1 MSHTY
6 VMAFEST
13 HAAMASEAAL
23 GVCAC
28 ARGHDSDPAR
38 DIGGLRHVDALR
50 CGRRCRSGHARTGV
64 RRCPRPLGAVSRDV
78 ENGIRASRE
87 AIKPAKQNEEGCAL
101 PRFLYTVGF
110 CGQPTKSA
118 VRKNGAVKLAEMRVN
133 RTHPRRS
140 ARPAT
145 ALKAARSTRNLFISI
160 CRLLQRS
167 NQANILRNFR
177 GGPTRRVMRSR
188 KARKRGPGIDAA
200 KAFAGRH
207 RAS

>member
-1 MSHTY
+1 
-6 VMAFEST
+6 MAFEST

-23 GVCAC
+23 GAAHAHAAMIPTPRAISAGLAACLCALM
-28 ARGHDSDPAR
+28 RKT
-38 DIGGLRHVDALR
+38 I
-50 CGRRCRSGHARTGV
+50 RSGHARTGV

-87 AIKPAKQNEEGCAL
+87 AVKPAKQNEEGCAL

-177 GGPTRRVMRSR
+177 GG
-188 KARKRGPGIDAA
+188 
-200 KAFAGRH
+200 
-207 RAS
+207 

>member
-1 MSHTY
+1 
-6 VMAFEST
+6 
-13 HAAMASEAAL
+13 MASEAAL
-23 GVCAC
+23 GAAHAHAAMIPTPRAISAGCGMSM
-28 ARGHDSDPAR
+28 RF
-38 DIGGLRHVDALR
+38 DAEDD
-50 CGRRCRSGHARTGV
+50 AAA
-64 RRCPRPLGAVSRDV
+64 GAVSRDV

-87 AIKPAKQNEEGCAL
+87 AVKPAKQNEEGCAL

-110 CGQPTKSA
+110 CGQSTKSA

-177 GGPTRRVMRSR
+177 GGRREKLCGREKRVRGGQESTPLKRS
-188 KARKRGPGIDAA
+188 
-200 KAFAGRH
+200 
-207 RAS
+207 